1 MKIGKNIL
9 IQFVKEYRVMIEYI
23 GCSSAK
29 DAKAKVISY
38 WANSNKNVAYFGNPD
53 EAEACF
59 SHKTESR
66 MFQLGALRG
75 VEYMVKKGNKWI

>member
-1 MKIGKNIL
+1 
-9 IQFVKEYRVMIEYI
+9 MIEYI

-38 WANSNKNVAYFGNPD
+38 WANSRKNVVYFGDPD
-53 EAEACF
+53 EAETCF

-66 MFQLGALRG
+66 MFQLGAWTG
-75 VEYMVKKGNKWI
+75 VDWKVKEGNKRI

>member
-1 MKIGKNIL
+1 M
-9 IQFVKEYRVMIEYI
+9 IQFVKEDRIMTEYI

-38 WANSNKNVAYFGNPD
+38 WANSNKNVVYFGDPD
-53 EAEACF
+53 EAELCF

-66 MFQLGALRG
+66 MFQIGALRG

>member
-1 MKIGKNIL
+1 
-9 IQFVKEYRVMIEYI
+9 MIEYI

-53 EAEACF
+53 EAEACLMRM
-59 SHKTESR
+59 TELR
-66 MFQLGALRG
+66 TFQLGFVRF
-75 VEYMVKKGNKWI
+75 EYMLKKGNKWI

>member
-1 MKIGKNIL
+1 MTN
-9 IQFVKEYRVMIEYI
+9 YI

-38 WANSNKNVAYFGNPD
+38 WANSRKNVVYFGDPD

>member
-1 MKIGKNIL
+1 
-9 IQFVKEYRVMIEYI
+9 MIEYI

-38 WANSNKNVAYFGNPD
+38 WSNLNKDVAYFGDPD
-53 EAEACF
+53 KAEACF
-59 SHKTESR
+59 RQVTELR
-66 MFQLGALRG
+66 TFQLGFMSK